1 MVELEEVLL
10 KKLQVTIVCLGLTL
24 SLAACAKDS
33 ASTALRTNVI
43 LLDISGSSTDSK
55 GSFNEENHSPSSLS
69 ERRRQ
74 LETSIKNAISANTAV
89 YFGFVRSGYGV
100 TDITTLVP
108 PSLILDIEVV
118 LKGDINNDKLRK
130 ETKDGISQAW
140 QTAISQESTSPDS
153 CNAQVISRV
162 IIEASNAAVSDE
174 NARRIANK
182 LCSGARNGIY
192 EFEQLKGE
200 PENIGSDIQAAV
212 DRSLQ
217 KLASDEK
224 RLLNSDGK
232 YVSLV
237 PTIIIVSDLIQV
249 ANGVSKSRE
258 VFAVADPKQ
267 ACELARNESK
277 NFNPP
282 FEGGISLI
290 SDGFA
295 GTRKEVNSMDRDKLK
310 RYWECWFSTRNIDE
324 LDIGAKGID
333 LGAL

>member
-1 MVELEEVLL
+1 M
-10 KKLQVTIVCLGLTL
+10 VCLGLL
-24 SLAACAKDS
+24 ISLAACSNDS
-33 ASTALRTNVI
+33 ASTSIRSTVV

-74 LETSIKNAISANTAV
+74 LETSIKNAIRTNTAV
-89 YFGFVRSGYGV
+89 YFGFIRTGYGV

-108 PSLILDIEVV
+108 PSLILDIEDV
-118 LKGDINNDKLRK
+118 LKGDINNEKLRK
-130 ETKDGISQAW
+130 ETKDGISKAW
-140 QTAISQESTSPDS
+140 QTAITQESTSPDS
-153 CNAQVISRV
+153 CNAQAISTV

-192 EFEQLKGE
+192 EFNLLNGE
-200 PENIGSDIQAAV
+200 PENIGSDIQAGI
-212 DRSLQ
+212 DRSIQ

-224 RLLNSDGK
+224 RLFNSDGK
-232 YVSLV
+232 SVTLV
-237 PTIIIVSDLIQV
+237 PTIIVVSDLIQV
-249 ANGVSKSRE
+249 SNGVSKARE

-282 FEGGISLI
+282 FVGGISLI

-310 RYWECWFSTRNIDE
+310 RYWECWFSTRNIDD

-333 LGAL
+333 LGTL